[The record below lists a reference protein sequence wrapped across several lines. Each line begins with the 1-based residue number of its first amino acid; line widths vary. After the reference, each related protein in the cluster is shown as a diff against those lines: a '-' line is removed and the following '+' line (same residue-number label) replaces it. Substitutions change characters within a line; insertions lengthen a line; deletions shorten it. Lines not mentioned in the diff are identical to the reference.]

1 MPAVTDISVG
11 ETVQVLYGKWGGGRH
26 YEFTMSRLGEDEHGV
41 WLGAPPRTT
50 IWRPGAT
57 FPSST
62 EWVRCFARA
71 AGWTASFYP
80 REEHDMAA
88 YVDITTPPSWSRDDE
103 RGSDVVAMV
112 DLDLDVVLRVNGELL
127 IDDEDEFEEHRQSL
141 GYPKDDRRGGRVDN
155 RSSVR
160 FDRRGRRAVP
170 QRRAGVAGGLC
181 QRHQHGS
188 MRSRTVRTNVSG
200 SNGLV
205 T

>member
-1 MPAVTDISVG
+1 VPAVTDISVG

-62 EWVRCFARA
+62 EWVTCFARA

-88 YVDITTPPSWSRDDE
+88 YVDITTPPSWSRDEE
-103 RGSDVVAMV
+103 RGLDVVAMV

-127 IDDEDEFEEHRQSL
+127 IDDADEFEEHRQSL
-141 GYPKDDRRGGRVDN
+141 GYPKDVVAVAESTTAAVFASIAAGDEPFPSVGQAWLAGYASAINTGR
-155 RSSVR
+155 
-160 FDRRGRRAVP
+160 
-170 QRRAGVAGGLC
+170 
-181 QRHQHGS
+181 
-188 MRSRTVRTNVSG
+188 
-200 SNGLV
+200 
-205 T
+205 